1 MPKYQIVVEEI
12 TYKTYYVETDT
23 TAYESIKQEFYRMHP
38 QEKED
43 ALAEVEQSQYAVTQI
58 FSVDEEP
65 NEAQTA

>member
-1 MPKYQIVVEEI
+1 MPKYEIVVEEI

-23 TAYESIKQEFYRMHP
+23 EAYESIKQEFYRLHP

-58 FSVDEEP
+58 SRMEEE
-65 NEAQTA
+65 EA